1 MYQEIVFKGRVEFLF
16 CFVYNETI
24 SDKAE
29 IHVQDF
35 KFQIHSASKSH
46 SLCNKCNAY
55 PTL

>member
-1 MYQEIVFKGRVEFLF
+1 MYQEIVFKDRVEFLF

-29 IHVQDF
+29 IQVQDF